1 MHDKLHDKILELI
14 KENERVTIPE
24 LSNMLGVSVR
34 TINSYLKKMQEMNLI
49 IRVGARKNG
58 YWKVNI

>member
-1 MHDKLHDKILELI
+1 MLNKILELI
-14 KENERVTIPE
+14 QENERITISE
-24 LSNMLGVSVR
+24 LSNMFGVSVR
-34 TINSYLKKMQEMNLI
+34 TINGYLKKMQEMNLI